1 MTLLKYT
8 KLDAMVL
15 IMYTLSVAVKTL
27 MLFFYL
33 CSGISKPSGHGIH
46 YIKLFVIQIRVNL
59 CLYTI
64 CVSRCTVVSTIE

>member
-27 MLFFYL
+27 MLFFYS
-33 CSGISKPSGHGIH
+33 CSGISKTPGIH
-46 YIKLFVIQIRVNL
+46 YNIIKLFVIQIRVNL

-64 CVSRCTVVSTIE
+64 YVSRCMVVSTIE